1 MPEYLAAFRRFVHSD
16 VVYFRDRG
24 YSGDVLSELI
34 GSKYGFFRLYSE
46 TNYSRRPVIL
56 ILPRTLRRGYTEI
69 DLFVYFRR
77 QSYGGRLELSL
88 PYVRR
93 VCLLARG
100 YSAA

>member
-1 MPEYLAAFRRFVHSD
+1 MPEYLASFWQTVHSD
-16 VVYFRDRG
+16 VVYSRDRG

-46 TNYSRRPVIL
+46 TKYIRYSLLR

-69 DLFVYFRR
+69 DLFVHFRR
-77 QSYGGRLELSL
+77 RSYIGRLELSL

-93 VCLLARG
+93 VHLLAWG
-100 YSAA
+100 YSTA